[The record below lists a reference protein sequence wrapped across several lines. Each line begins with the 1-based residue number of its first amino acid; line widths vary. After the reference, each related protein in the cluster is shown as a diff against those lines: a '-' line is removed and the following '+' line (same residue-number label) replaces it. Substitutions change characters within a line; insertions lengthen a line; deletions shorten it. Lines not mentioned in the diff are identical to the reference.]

1 MVDVGVQRRLVARD
15 LETDK
20 LVAWAVLRVLQQGP
34 AAVEVAL
41 VEVDQAAG
49 AQLEGRAA
57 AGRPNGGLRRLEIG
71 AADDEAGLDAR
82 EVERG
87 IADRPEAIV
96 VPRGPEAVP
105 QGKRLLGRRPQLG
118 AQIAGEAG
126 AREDRQRVG
135 TGRDGSVRETMGGS
149 RT

>member
-49 AQLEGRAA
+49 AQPEGRAA
-57 AGRPNGGLRRLEIG
+57 AGRHNGGLRRLEIG
-71 AADDEAGLDAR
+71 AADVEAGLDAR
-82 EVERG
+82 KVERG
-87 IADRPEAIV
+87 IDDRPDAIV
-96 VPRGPEAVP
+96 RI
-105 QGKRLLGRRPQLG
+105 GKAWCRRRVCQCV
-118 AQIAGEAG
+118 QIAVIYVFKKT
-126 AREDRQRVG
+126 QNKNMSI
-135 TGRDGSVRETMGGS
+135 TINN
-149 RT
+149 

>member
-1 MVDVGVQRRLVARD
+1 MEFR
-15 LETDK
+15 
-20 LVAWAVLRVLQQGP
+20 RVLFRS

-57 AGRPNGGLRRLEIG
+57 AGRPNGGLRRLESG
-71 AADDEAGLDAR
+71 AANDEAGLDAR

-105 QGKRLLGRRPQLG
+105 QGKRLLGRRPQLV

-126 AREDRQRVG
+126 ARDRKAWRQLGDVERHAARCLPEARG
-135 TGRDGSVRETMGGS
+135 PEQGEAGARTGAG
-149 RT
+149 

>member
-71 AADDEAGLDAR
+71 AADDEAGLDPR
-82 EVERG
+82 GVESG
-87 IADRPEAIV
+87 LANRPEARA
-96 VPRGPEAVP
+96 VPRGPVAPNSGVRGTGGAGRAEL
-105 QGKRLLGRRPQLG
+105 GWRRLLQKNSHKH
-118 AQIAGEAG
+118 QH
-126 AREDRQRVG
+126 
-135 TGRDGSVRETMGGS
+135 
-149 RT
+149 

>member
-71 AADDEAGLDAR
+71 AADDEAGPDAR
-82 EVERG
+82 AVERG
-87 IADRPEAIV
+87 LAERPGAIGLPHSPRAVQPAHALPQRPPRPRTPHPREA
-96 VPRGPEAVP
+96 E
-105 QGKRLLGRRPQLG
+105 
-118 AQIAGEAG
+118 
-126 AREDRQRVG
+126 
-135 TGRDGSVRETMGGS
+135 
-149 RT
+149 

>member
-57 AGRPNGGLRRLEIG
+57 AGRPHGSLRRLEIG

-82 EVERG
+82 EVARG
-87 IADRPEAIV
+87 IAERPEAIV
-96 VPRGPEAVP
+96 VPRVPEAVP
-105 QGKRLLGRRPQLG
+105 PGKRLLGQRPQPVATLP
-118 AQIAGEAG
+118 
-126 AREDRQRVG
+126 
-135 TGRDGSVRETMGGS
+135 GGS
-149 RT
+149 G